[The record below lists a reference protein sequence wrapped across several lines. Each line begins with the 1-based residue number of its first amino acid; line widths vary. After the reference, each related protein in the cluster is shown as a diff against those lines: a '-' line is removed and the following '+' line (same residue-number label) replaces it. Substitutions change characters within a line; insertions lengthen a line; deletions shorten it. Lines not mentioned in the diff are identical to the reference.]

1 MRIVIAGAGDIG
13 FHLARLLASENQDIV
28 LLDVN
33 KDVLD
38 YAESHLDV
46 STILGDASTPSILK
60 QAEIV
65 DTDLFLALT
74 THEHTNI
81 VCCILAKQMGAKR
94 TIARVTQEEYVSDF
108 HKKRLCELG
117 IDKIISPLQLA
128 VSEISRLL
136 EQCEVTDIF
145 EFDDGRLSLAGI
157 SLDDDSDIK
166 DKTIEKVL
174 AMDESVAF
182 NPIAILRGNKTIIP
196 RKYTRLRRNDHLY
209 FLTQGD
215 QLTQL
220 LERTGKTH
228 IKVENIMILGGSA
241 LAVQTAKALEDKYN
255 ITIVEQRKQRCK
267 QLTQQLHNTLIIH
280 GDTGN
285 FELLKEEGI
294 ENMDVFLALTDN
306 SETNILTSLMA
317 DELGVYKTIALVD
330 NTYYTRISQNIG
342 VDTMINMKII
352 AANNIF
358 RFIRKG
364 TVEAITSLHGVD
376 AEVIEYIVNKESKL
390 TKKPLRK
397 QNFPNAMVIGAI
409 IRGEEIIIP
418 EGDTVI
424 EVGDKIIV
432 LALPRAIQKLERI
445 FGDD

>member
-13 FHLARLLASENQDIV
+13 FHLARLLVSENQDIV
-28 LLDVN
+28 LIDVN

-60 QAEIV
+60 QAEISSAQ
-65 DTDLFLALT
+65 LFLSVT
-74 THEHTNI
+74 TYEHSNI
-81 VCCILAKQMGAKR
+81 VSCILAKQMGAVQ
-94 TIARVTQEEYVSDF
+94 TIARVSQEEYLDDY

-117 IDKIISPLQLA
+117 IDKIISPVRLA
-128 VSEISRLL
+128 VAEISRLL

-157 SLDDDSDIK
+157 SLDDDSDIT
-166 DKTIEKVL
+166 DKTIDKVL
-174 AMDESVAF
+174 AMDENVAF

-209 FLTQGD
+209 FLTEGD

-228 IKVENIMILGGSA
+228 IKVENIMILGGSD
-241 LAVQTAKALEDKYN
+241 LAVQTAKVLEDKYSV
-255 ITIVEQRKQRCK
+255 TIVEQKKIRCK
-267 QLTQQLHNTLIIH
+267 QMSKELHNTLIIH

-294 ENMDVFLALTDN
+294 EEMDVFLALTDN

-364 TVEAITSLHGVD
+364 SVEAITSLHGVD
-376 AEVIEYIVNKESKL
+376 AEVIEYVINKESRL

-397 QNFPNAMVIGAI
+397 QNFPAAMVVGAI
-409 IRGEEIIIP
+409 IRGTEIIIP
-418 EGDTVI
+418 EGDTLFQI
-424 EVGDKIIV
+424 GDKIIV

-445 FGDD
+445 FGNV

>member
-13 FHLARLLASENQDIV
+13 FHLARLLVSENQDIV
-28 LLDVN
+28 LIDVN

-46 STILGDASTPSILK
+46 STILGDASTPTILE
-60 QAEIV
+60 QAEIY
-65 DTDLFLALT
+65 DAELFLAVT
-74 THEHTNI
+74 TQEHTNI
-81 VCCILAKQMGAKR
+81 VSCILAKQNGAKR
-94 TIARVTQEEYVSDF
+94 TIARVTQEEYLSEA
-108 HKKRLCELG
+108 HKKKLCELG

-145 EFDDGRLSLAGI
+145 EFDEGRLSLAGI

-166 DKTIEKVL
+166 GKTIEKVL
-174 AMDESVAF
+174 AMDENVAF

-209 FLTQGD
+209 FLTEGD

-228 IKVENIMILGGSA
+228 IKVENIMILGGSS
-241 LAVQTAKALEDKYN
+241 LAMQTAKVLEDKYN
-255 ITIVEQRKQRCK
+255 VTIVEQKKQRCK
-267 QLTQQLHNTLIIH
+267 QLTQALHNTLIIH

-294 ENMDVFLALTDN
+294 EKMDVFLALTDN

-330 NTYYTRISQNIG
+330 NTWCRC
-342 VDTMINMKII
+342 
-352 AANNIF
+352 
-358 RFIRKG
+358 
-364 TVEAITSLHGVD
+364 
-376 AEVIEYIVNKESKL
+376 
-390 TKKPLRK
+390 
-397 QNFPNAMVIGAI
+397 
-409 IRGEEIIIP
+409 
-418 EGDTVI
+418 
-424 EVGDKIIV
+424 
-432 LALPRAIQKLERI
+432 
-445 FGDD
+445 

>member
-13 FHLARLLASENQDIV
+13 FHLARLLVSENQDII
-28 LLDVN
+28 LIDLN
-33 KDVLD
+33 KDVLE
-38 YAESHLDV
+38 YAETHLDV
-46 STILGDASTPSILK
+46 STIHGNASSPSILENADIA
-60 QAEIV
+60 QSE
-65 DTDLFLALT
+65 LFLALT
-74 THEHTNI
+74 TQEHTNVI
-81 VCCILAKQMGAKR
+81 ACILAKQMGCR
-94 TIARVTQEEYVSDF
+94 QTVARVVNEEYLEDF
-108 HKKRLCELG
+108 HKQKFLDLG
-117 IDKIISPLQLA
+117 IDKLISPIQLA
-128 VSEISRLL
+128 VFEISRLL

-145 EFDDGRLSLAGI
+145 EFEEGRLSLAGI

-166 DKTIEKVL
+166 GRTIEKVI
-174 AMDESVAF
+174 AMDENVAF

-196 RKYTRLRRNDHLY
+196 RKNTRLRRNDHLY
-209 FLTQGD
+209 FLTEGN

-228 IKVENIMILGGSA
+228 IKVKNIMILGGSA
-241 LAVQTAKALEDKYN
+241 LSVATVKSLEDKYN
-255 ITIVEQRKQRCK
+255 ITIIANDKNIILK
-267 QLTQQLHNTLIIH
+267 LTEELNNALIIQ

-294 ENMDVFLALTDN
+294 EEMDVFLALTDN

-376 AEVIEYIVNKESKL
+376 AEVIEYIINRESKI
-390 TKKPLRK
+390 TKHPIRK
-397 QNFPNAMVIGAI
+397 LNFPNGMVVGAV
-409 IRGEEIIIP
+409 IREDNIIIP
-418 EGDTVI
+418 DGDTLFTI
-424 EVGDKIIV
+424 GDKIIV
-432 LALPRAIQKLERI
+432 LALPRAIQKLERF

>member
-1 MRIVIAGAGDIG
+1 
-13 FHLARLLASENQDIV
+13 
-28 LLDVN
+28 
-33 KDVLD
+33 LD

-46 STILGDASTPSILK
+46 STINGDASSPSILSH
-60 QAEIV
+60 AEIGESE
-65 DTDLFLALT
+65 LFLAVT
-74 THEHTNI
+74 THEHSNI
-81 VCCILAKQMGAKR
+81 VACILAKQMGAKQ
-94 TIARVTQEEYVSDF
+94 TIARVSKEEYLDDTYKNKFF
-108 HKKRLCELG
+108 HLG
-117 IDKIISPLQLA
+117 IDKIISPVRLA

-166 DKTIEKVL
+166 GKTIEKVL
-174 AMDESVAF
+174 AMDENVAF

-209 FLTQGD
+209 FLTEGD
-215 QLTQL
+215 QLTPL

-228 IKVENIMILGGSA
+228 IKVKNIMILGGSN
-241 LAVQTAKALEDKYN
+241 LATQTAKVLEDKYN
-255 ITIVEQRKQRCK
+255 VTIIEQKKQNCK
-267 QLTQQLHNTLIIH
+267 ELTQYLHNTLIIK
-280 GDTGN
+280 GDPSN

-364 TVEAITSLHGVD
+364 SVEAITSLHGVD
-376 AEVIEYIVNKESKL
+376 AEVIEYVINKESKL
-390 TKKPLRK
+390 TKKPIRK
-397 QNFPNAMVIGAI
+397 LNFPNAMVVGAV
-409 IRGEEIIIP
+409 IRGEQI
-418 EGDTVI
+418 
-424 EVGDKIIV
+424 
-432 LALPRAIQKLERI
+432 
-445 FGDD
+445 

>member
-13 FHLARLLASENQDIV
+13 FHLARLLVSENQDIV
-28 LLDVN
+28 LIDVN
-33 KDVLD
+33 QDVLD

-46 STILGDASTPSILK
+46 ITINGDASSPTVLE
-60 QAEIV
+60 QAEV
-65 DTDLFLALT
+65 SQSELFLAVT
-74 THEHTNI
+74 TFEHSNI
-81 VCCILAKQMGAKR
+81 VSCIFAKKMGAKR
-94 TIARVTQEEYVSDF
+94 TIARVSQEDYLESE
-108 HKKRLCELG
+108 HKQNLCSLG
-117 IDKIISPLQLA
+117 IDKIISPVRLA

-145 EFDDGRLSLAGI
+145 EFEEGRISLAGI

-166 DKTIEKVL
+166 GKTIEKVL
-174 AMDESVAF
+174 AMDEDVAF

-209 FLTQGD
+209 FLTQGN
-215 QLTQL
+215 QLSQL
-220 LERTGKTH
+220 LERTGKKH
-228 IKVENIMILGGSA
+228 IKVKNIMILGGSA
-241 LAVQTAKALEDKYN
+241 LASQTAKELEELYN
-255 ITIVEQRKQRCK
+255 VTIIEQRKSKCQ
-267 QLTQQLHNTLIIH
+267 QLTDVLHNSLIIH
-280 GDTGN
+280 GDPGN

-364 TVEAITSLHGVD
+364 SVEAITSLHGVD
-376 AEVIEYIVNKESKL
+376 AEVIEYIINEGSKL
-390 TKKPLRK
+390 TKKPIRK
-397 QNFPNAMVIGAI
+397 LNFPNAMVAGAI
-409 IRGEEIIIP
+409 IRGEEIVIP
-418 EGDTVI
+418 DGDTVF
-424 EVGDKIIV
+424 EVGDKVIV

-445 FGDD
+445 FGYD

>member
-13 FHLARLLASENQDIV
+13 FHLARLLVTENQDIV
-28 LLDVN
+28 LIDVN

-46 STILGDASTPSILK
+46 ITIHGDASSPSILENADIS
-60 QAEIV
+60 QSE
-65 DTDLFLALT
+65 LFLAVT
-74 THEHTNI
+74 TQEHSNI
-81 VCCILAKQMGAKR
+81 VSCILAKQMGANQ
-94 TIARVTQEEYVSDF
+94 TIARVVKEEYLEESYKAKF
-108 HKKRLCELG
+108 KNLG
-117 IDKIISPLQLA
+117 IDKLISPIRLA

-145 EFDDGRLSLAGI
+145 EFDSGRLSLAGI

-166 DKTIEKVL
+166 DKTIEKVM
-174 AMDESVAF
+174 AMDDNVAF

-228 IKVENIMILGGSA
+228 IKVRNIMILGGSA
-241 LAVQTAKALEDKYN
+241 LSLATVKVLEEKYN
-255 ITIVEQRKQRCK
+255 ITIIEQDKDK
-267 QLTQQLHNTLIIH
+267 SKKLTEELNNALIIH

-376 AEVIEYIVNKESKL
+376 AEVIEYVINKESKI
-390 TKKPLRK
+390 TKKPLK
-397 QNFPNAMVIGAI
+397 KLHFPNAMVVGAV
-409 IRGEEIIIP
+409 IRNDKVIIP
-418 EGDTVI
+418 DGDTVFM
-424 EVGDKIIV
+424 VGDKIIV
-432 LALPRAIQKLERI
+432 LALPRAIQKLERF

>member
-13 FHLARLLASENQDIV
+13 FHLARLLVSEKQDIV
-28 LLDVN
+28 LIDMN

-46 STILGDASTPSILK
+46 STLHGDATSPSILESADILE
-60 QAEIV
+60 AE
-65 DTDLFLALT
+65 LFLAVT
-74 THEHTNI
+74 TGEHSNI
-81 VCCILAKQMGAKR
+81 VSCILAKQMGCKQ
-94 TIARVTQEEYVSDF
+94 TIARVVNEEYLSEK
-108 HKKRLCELG
+108 HKQKFFELG
-117 IDKIISPLQLA
+117 IDKLISPIKLA

-145 EFDDGRLSLAGI
+145 QFEEGRISLAGI
-157 SLDDDSDIK
+157 NLDDDSHIK
-166 DKTIEKVL
+166 GKTIERVI
-174 AMDESVAF
+174 AMDENVAF

-196 RKYTRLRRNDHLY
+196 RKNTRLKRNDHLY
-209 FLTQGD
+209 FLTEGD
-215 QLTQL
+215 QLTRL

-228 IKVENIMILGGSA
+228 IKVRNIMILGGSA
-241 LAVQTAKALEDKYN
+241 LSLATVKVLEENYNVTIIEQDKN
-255 ITIVEQRKQRCK
+255 RSKK
-267 QLTQQLHNTLIIH
+267 LTEELNNALIIH
-280 GDTGN
+280 GNTGN

-294 ENMDVFLALTDN
+294 ENMDVFLALTEN

-330 NTYYTRISQNIG
+330 NSYYTRISQNIG

-376 AEVIEYIVNKESKL
+376 AEVIEYVISKKSKI
-390 TKKPLRK
+390 TKKAIRK
-397 QNFPNAMVIGAI
+397 LNFPKGMVVGAI
-409 IRGEEIIIP
+409 IRDNNIIIP
-418 EGDTVI
+418 DGDTVFFI
-424 EVGDKIIV
+424 DDKIII